1 MEGKD
6 GRCIEENLEFRVN
19 ASALSAPEVS
29 DRLMPGRIRS
39 HPRRENQLQLLY
51 HGATD
56 GMLLSV

>member
-1 MEGKD
+1 MDDALKKILSLG
-6 GRCIEENLEFRVN
+6 VN

-39 HPRRENQLQLLY
+39 HPRRENQLQLLH

-56 GMLLSV
+56 GMLH